1 LIYEFN
7 FSSIDEAAAVGE
19 EAAAVGEEAQVVD
32 EEAPVVDGKED
43 APGTIYNRFFHFI
56 NTSIDIIF

>member
-7 FSSIDEAAAVGE
+7 FSSIDEAAAV
-19 EAAAVGEEAQVVD
+19 D
-32 EEAPVVDGKED
+32 EEVPAVAEDEKED

-56 NTSIDIIF
+56 STSIDIIF